1 MALGMTWLD
10 VLLGAICLAVG
21 VVHLGLLA
29 TGRAPV
35 VDAAAHTVMGVGMA
49 AMFVPS
55 ADIVPRPMWIV
66 VFVLVAAWFG
76 VEAVRAGSFLGGAG
90 QHVVGAGAMLFMLL
104 ARHDHGGPVAAADPA
119 HAHHGAV
126 AGGGGL
132 LVTAVALAL
141 AAWFVA
147 DVVRELTRG
156 SRAAPATVG
165 RAGAVGFGGRGLV
178 GAAQLAMP
186 VAMAVMLLG
195 MA

>member
-1 MALGMTWLD
+1 VAVVVMWLD

-55 ADIVPRPMWIV
+55 LDIVPRPVWIV
-66 VFVLVAAWFG
+66 AFVLVAAWFG
-76 VEAVRAGSFLGGAG
+76 VDAVRAGSFLGGAG

-104 ARHDHGGPVAAADPA
+104 AGHDHGAAADPP
-119 HAHHGAV
+119 HAHHLAAG
-126 AGGGGL
+126 GGGGL
-132 LVTAVALAL
+132 LVAAAALAL

-156 SRAAPATVG
+156 AHLAPATVG
-165 RAGAVGFGGRGLV
+165 GSGASGFGGRGLV
-178 GAAQLAMP
+178 GTAQLAMA